1 MNEEHR
7 QRQLA
12 RIKAAMDQC
21 DRVPTPAEVAAAERH
36 LDPWR
41 TTIKRHVMRAY
52 HRRRLPGVVARLV
65 IRILRLRSA

>member
-21 DRVPTPAEVAAAERH
+21 DRVPTPVEIAAAEAH

-41 TTIKRHVMRAY
+41 TRLKRRVMGAY
-52 HRRRLPGVVARLV
+52 HRRRLPGVVARIV
-65 IRILRLRSA
+65 IRVLGLRAA